1 MRDLYLRFSDAA
13 EMRHELIE
21 FGFQNDEEQGGLY
34 HPGICLD
41 VIGVISTAVGEE
53 EPFEYITEPGYHLN
67 LRVVDDALDLSGLDS
82 FTVNPKTP
90 ARVWA

>member
-1 MRDLYLRFSDAA
+1 MSDLYLRFSDAA
-13 EMRHELIE
+13 EMRHELID
-21 FGFQNDEEQGGLY
+21 FGFQNDDEQGCLY

-41 VIGVISTAVGEE
+41 VVGVILTTVGEE

-67 LRVVDDALDLSGLDS
+67 LRVVDEALDLSGLDS